1 MFNHLVNMA
10 NILAKVGLNIF
21 LVFLVVLISFDVF
34 LRYVVGRPTP
44 FAEELAR
51 YCLVWVGFL
60 GASLAIKHGSHI
72 SVLLFYERFPK
83 RVQNYCAL
91 IGLLLVLFFLG
102 ILLVTSL
109 IFIPKQIDQISPS
122 LGISLFWAYLSVPV
136 GTVLMII
143 QVAHKINELRAS
155 WRGEGE
161 SFG

>member
-1 MFNHLVNMA
+1 MA

-21 LVFLVVLISFDVF
+21 LFFLVVLISVDVF

-72 SVLLFYERFPK
+72 SLLLFYERFPQK
-83 RVQNYCAL
+83 VKKHCAL
-91 IGLLLVLFFLG
+91 IALLLVLFFLG
-102 ILLVTSL
+102 LLLVTSL

-136 GTVLMII
+136 GSILMII
-143 QVAHKINELRAS
+143 QVVQKISQLRAS
-155 WRGEGE
+155 WRGGGE